1 MKNLIL
7 LLAAALLISCGA
19 SKKEVLEDPIFPQN
33 KIIYDQQGNVG
44 YMMQDP
50 IFPQNYILYD
60 SEKGKEAYIMR
71 DPIFADE
78 DNWIIFP
85 EQK

>member
-1 MKNLIL
+1 MKKLIL
-7 LLAAALLISCGA
+7 LLAMLLMACVTG
-19 SKKEVLEDPIFPQN
+19 KKEVLEDPIFPQN

>member
-1 MKNLIL
+1 MKKLIL
-7 LLAAALLISCGA
+7 LLAMLLMACATG
-19 SKKEVLEDPIFPQN
+19 KKEVLEDPIFPQN

>member
-1 MKNLIL
+1 MKKLIL
-7 LLAAALLISCGA
+7 LLAAALLISCG
-19 SKKEVLEDPIFPQN
+19 D